1 MTREMMLFIAKKS
14 KDNDVLIVAN
24 SNRAARRRKEEF
36 KEFVLGALALP
47 CREIKNSIFIF
58 GEHRVVFCSPDAL
71 RSWDSDYTGLVYLD
85 FPDIIHSQKRN
96 RCPKPQLLIDAV
108 MDDRA
113 FSGGAK

>member
-14 KDNDVLIVAN
+14 KDNDVLIVTN
-24 SNRAARRRKEEF
+24 SNRAARRKEEF

-71 RSWDSDYTGLVYLD
+71 RSWDSDYIGLVYLD

-108 MDDRA
+108 MDDRT